1 MRGPNLGLRTMLFV
15 GLSIAIM
22 LFDAQTTYFVEVRS
36 FLSDVVSPLQR
47 VINWP
52 VDVIDWIDTSV
63 ATRSMLTRENASL
76 KAQQLLLSAQLEKLM
91 ALQKENDQ
99 LRALLETSPKID
111 SNKILVAQ
119 VLAVDVAPFLKQV
132 VIDRGT
138 NQGVFVGQAV
148 IDATGVVGQVVQVS
162 NFTSRIMLLTD
173 TESSIPVEDTRNNLR
188 GIVNGSGSYSE
199 LELVHMPA
207 TSDIQVGDKLVS
219 SGLGLRYPV
228 GYPVGVVTDVKHDP
242 SQPFLHISVEPSGAL
257 SSTRL
262 VLLIWP
268 AEQKVIT
275 SAKQQLTTMEAIAKK
290 RQASPRSLS

>member
-1 MRGPNLGLRTMLFV
+1 MLFV